1 LNATTKLCSNHFQK
15 EDIINKAKG
24 SIIKPNAV
32 PCIIIKKKRLHIE
45 NVSLSGN
52 INITLFISLLEMT
65 RKLINGVTI
74 N

>member
-1 LNATTKLCSNHFQK
+1 MLCRALLLK
-15 EDIINKAKG
+15 RKG
-24 SIIKPNAV
+24 YT
-32 PCIIIKKKRLHIE
+32 IE
-45 NVSLSGN
+45 NVPLSGN